1 LIPLDNMHCT
11 AHEYMHSDD
20 EYVVVEDPPELVVA
34 RQKLAQYT
42 ARKDE
47 QEPPGLCAPN
57 CLIDVSIPK

>member
-1 LIPLDNMHCT
+1 
-11 AHEYMHSDD
+11 MHSDD